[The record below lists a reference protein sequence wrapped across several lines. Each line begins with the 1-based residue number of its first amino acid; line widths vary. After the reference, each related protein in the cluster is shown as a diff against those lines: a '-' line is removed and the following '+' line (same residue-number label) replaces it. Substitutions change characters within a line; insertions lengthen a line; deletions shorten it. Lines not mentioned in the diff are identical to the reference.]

1 MHKLKQYEYSIYT
14 QEQKK
19 NMLYLKIARKIHICG
34 KAVANLHLHRR
45 HDNSKL
51 MAIIIYSKSSS
62 VLDAAVHGRA
72 RPQ

>member
-1 MHKLKQYEYSIYT
+1 
-14 QEQKK
+14 
-19 NMLYLKIARKIHICG
+19 MLYLKIAGKIHICG